1 MVIRR
6 DGLNDISNPRLFGD
20 APPISV
26 PMSPTRIRGSRS
38 GPGRGGFVRQID
50 RPATAAERAA
60 YVSNMGPVIQRRAQQ
75 ADYEAGRPSSLQ
87 QSRELAAAG
96 QRAVEGVYG
105 EGDQQTLDPLTAALI
120 GMLKQSRSGSD
131 SGSGR
136 TVLYD
141 PDPESTR
148 SQALIDAIA
157 SGYGSMREAEQ
168 TYLDA
173 LLGQIGGQRT
183 AAQER
188 SQAAADAAQRTI
200 AGLTA
205 AAGQSGQA
213 VGQAYSQAQQQV
225 ADLIGQYAAE
235 QAARQQGAQQTLG
248 MFGAPAELAV
258 PGGVTPM
265 DYLAAQQ
272 AAMGRFGAAEQ
283 AYYGGAPTRY
293 GALGADYAR
302 QRDIALQQQLDELA
316 AQEAAR
322 QAEFQRNVANF
333 GIQEAQ
339 AIAAQQQAE
348 WERQAQYP
356 RAV

>member
-1 MVIRR
+1 MLRR
-6 DGLNDISNPRLFGD
+6 DNTNRR
-20 APPISV
+20 
-26 PMSPTRIRGSRS
+26 TRT
-38 GPGRGGFVRQID
+38 PGRGGFVRQVD

-60 YVSNMGPVIQRRAQQ
+60 YTGYAGEAAKRRAEQSAYQ
-75 ADYEAGRPSSLQ
+75 AGLPTSLQ
-87 QSRELAAAG
+87 QTRQLSAAG
-96 QRAVEGVYG
+96 RRAAENVYDVDT
-105 EGDQQTLDPLTAALI
+105 GDTLDPVTAALI
-120 GMLKQSRSGSD
+120 AALGASRSSSGG
-131 SGSGR
+131 GSGGSAAS
-136 TVLYD
+136 YMMED
-141 PDPESTR
+141 PDPTGAR
-148 SQALIDAIA
+148 SQALIDSIM
-157 SGYGSMREAEQ
+157 SGYGGMRQAEQ

-173 LLGQIGGQRT
+173 MLGQIGGQRT
-183 AAQER
+183 AAQQR

-213 VGQAYSQAQQQV
+213 VADAYSQAQQQV

-248 MFGAPAELAV
+248 MFGAPVGLAV

-283 AYYGGAPTRY
+283 GYYAGAPTRY
-293 GALGADYAR
+293 EALGADYAR
-302 QRDIALQQQLDELA
+302 QRDIALQQTLDELA

-322 QAEFQRNVANF
+322 QAEFQRNVANL